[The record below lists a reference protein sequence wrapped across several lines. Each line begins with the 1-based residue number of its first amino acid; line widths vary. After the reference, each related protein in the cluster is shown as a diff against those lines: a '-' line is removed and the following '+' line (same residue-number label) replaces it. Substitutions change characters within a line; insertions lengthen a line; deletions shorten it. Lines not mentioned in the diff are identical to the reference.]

1 MPLELASQ
9 WIKAKEKLSK
19 EIKSAN
25 AVNTK
30 DKKIRQHSCWYGE
43 RFSGLERGS
52 QRLLGSL
59 TTTPSVE
66 KALCRAG
73 LSYSVMSDSLRP
85 HGR

>member
-9 WIKAKEKLSK
+9 WVNAKEKLSK

-43 RFSGLERGS
+43 RFSGLKRGS
-52 QRLLGSL
+52 HRLLSSL
-59 TTTPSVE
+59 TTKPSVE
-66 KALCRAG
+66 KALWRAG
-73 LSYSVMSDSLRP
+73 LGYSVMSDSLRL